1 MRFFAPGAYLLAP
14 AGVGVCGEEDVVGGG
29 EHIGLLHHELQG
41 AAAELQKVVTDI
53 LPQNSLNYLPQDY
66 QKKVLPK
73 SLIDK
78 VRDSRQ
84 TEKCDKTA

>member
-29 EHIGLLHHELQG
+29 EHLGLLHHELQG

-66 QKKVLPK
+66 QKK
-73 SLIDK
+73 SLAQK
-78 VRDSRQ
+78 FN
-84 TEKCDKTA
+84 